1 MTAAMVKVEKSAVT
15 NYTDTFSMNMAA
27 RWLKFAR
34 VSEKSIA
41 TYNVAIKQ
49 MFKYFA
55 DNGISQPT
63 RENLINWIDG
73 LIEKK
78 RSANTI
84 QLYLVSAKLFF
95 RWLADEGI
103 YANIADHLKS
113 GVAPSHEHKKD
124 ALTVNQGANLLKSI
138 QGDSVKSKRDRAIIA
153 LMLTAGLR
161 TIELSR
167 ANVGDLIKVGERH
180 YLHVHGKGR
189 NDKAEKVMVAAQVYN
204 LIKNYLATR
213 DDATDDSP
221 LFVSTSRRN
230 CGSRLSTQTFSK
242 LTKGYL
248 RVIGLNSK
256 RYTAHSLRHTAA
268 TQMIIAGVD
277 LTQVQMVLRHKNITT
292 TMIYNNAVE
301 RMKNTAEQTAADVFF
316 AGI

>member
-1 MTAAMVKVEKSAVT
+1 MTAAMVKVETSAVAT
-15 NYTDTFSMNMAA
+15 SADTFSMDMAS

-34 VSEKSIA
+34 VSEKSVA
-41 TYNVAIKQ
+41 TYNTAVKQ

-55 DNGISQPT
+55 DNGIVKPT
-63 RENLINWIDG
+63 RDNLINWIDG
-73 LIEKK
+73 LIAKK
-78 RSANTI
+78 RSASTI
-84 QLYLVSAKLFF
+84 NLYLTSAKLFF

-103 YANIADHLKS
+103 YTNIADHLKS
-113 GVAPSHEHKKD
+113 GVVPSHEHKKD

-138 QGDSVKSKRDRAIIA
+138 TDDSVKAKRDRAIIA
-153 LMLTAGLR
+153 IMLTAGLR

-167 ANVGDLIKVGERH
+167 ANVGDLIESNGRH
-180 YLHVHGKGR
+180 YLNVEGKGR
-189 NDKAEKVMVAAQVYN
+189 NDKAEKVMVATQVYE
-204 LIKNYLATR
+204 LIKIYLSTR
-213 DDATDDSP
+213 SDVAADSP

-242 LTKGYL
+242 LTKNYL

-256 RYTAHSLRHTAA
+256 RFTAHSLRHTAA

-277 LTQVQMVLRHKNITT
+277 LTQVQMVLRHKSIST

-316 AGI
+316 AGV